1 MSIRMEVPEPPRV
14 GDQAL
19 EVRVRSLLLDAEA
32 EMSQLQGDVCA
43 QALNAQPVEDHLV
56 LAHGRSRSR
65 EVGDRLAEKRRV
77 RVQPGVV
84 QPSQDGDALVER
96 LACDEARG
104 AEAHPVAVHETAQQA
119 ALGRPQDRRS
129 WQRRQSCPHL
139 AQAARAYP
147 AVHKAGTTD
156 ACARWRHSGRES
168 GRLWG
173 VRAIGIHAVD
183 SDPRKISSAKGR
195 AASARERQ
203 RGRLSCA
210 APRSRARRAGR

>member
-1 MSIRMEVPEPPRV
+1 
-14 GDQAL
+14 
-19 EVRVRSLLLDAEA
+19 
-32 EMSQLQGDVCA
+32 MSQLQGDVCA

-147 AVHKAGTTD
+147 AVHKLEPLMRVQGGAQRPRKRTPLGCSRVGHAGF
-156 ACARWRHSGRES
+156 RS
-168 GRLWG
+168 
-173 VRAIGIHAVD
+173 
-183 SDPRKISSAKGR
+183 RKISSAKGR